1 MVSRPLPSIEDLFE
15 RALSALA
22 AGDLNRAEQ
31 LTRELLG
38 QDQDNVE
45 AWSLLA
51 NIYQESGH
59 PERALGPATRAVEL
73 DPDNIQNWNTLG
85 YRYLLLGRWKEG
97 EQCYARA
104 ASMPN
109 APATVFLNHA
119 WALIELGQDA
129 AAVHQ
134 LRRAISLHDE
144 IPDTIRQDPHYKKLL
159 PLLEELK

>member
-1 MVSRPLPSIEDLFE
+1 MVNRPLPSVEDLFE

-22 AGDLNRAEQ
+22 AGDLDRAEK

-45 AWSLLA
+45 AWTLLA
-51 NIYQESGH
+51 HIYQESGH
-59 PERALGPATRAVEL
+59 PERALSPATRAVEL

-85 YRYLLLGRWKEG
+85 YLYLLLGRWREG

-104 ASMPN
+104 TSMPN

-129 AAVHQ
+129 AAMHQ
-134 LRRAISLHDE
+134 LKRAIALHDE
-144 IPDTIRQDPHYKKLL
+144 LPDVIRKDPHYEKLR
-159 PLLEELK
+159 PLLDKLG